1 MINVFMNSF
10 GTAFQALLQVLLVS
24 VAGGILIRKKV
35 ITQEHLKSLS
45 TVVVRVLLPCMT
57 FSNIVRNF
65 NPAQFKIWPL
75 VPLVAILTIG
85 LGLLAALALFWPN
98 LKPKKHLFA
107 IASLQNAGY
116 LILPLG
122 KTLYPEQFDKFA
134 MYCFLYILGMSPLLW
149 SLGKYLIS
157 SAEDEKMSF
166 KGLLTPP
173 LIACIG
179 GIVIVLVKIQ
189 FLIPNIILDSSDLI
203 GSATVPIATFV
214 LGAVL
219 GSISFNI
226 KSHVWDAAKTLFVR
240 LIFVPICTIAV
251 LMFTGLNNDYPL
263 LCSLFV
269 LQSSS
274 SPATGLILQVKHYGG
289 NEQEVG
295 SILMLSY
302 VACMFTIPLWL
313 AVWAT
318 LIN

>member
-1 MINVFMNSF
+1 MLDVFITSF
-10 GTAFQALLQVLLVS
+10 GTTFQALLQILLVS
-24 VAGGILIRKKV
+24 IAGGILIRKKV

-85 LGLLAALALFWPN
+85 LGLLAAITLFWPN
-98 LKPKKHLFA
+98 LKMNKHHFA
-107 IASLQNAGY
+107 TASLQNAGY

-122 KTLYPEQFDKFA
+122 KILYPKQFDEFA

-149 SLGKYLIS
+149 SLGKYLVS
-157 SAEDEKMSF
+157 SGEDEKISF
-166 KGLLTPP
+166 RGLLTPP
-173 LIACIG
+173 LVACIG
-179 GIVIVLVKIQ
+179 AIVIVLVRIQ
-189 FLIPNIILDSSDLI
+189 FLIPKIVLDSSDLI

-226 KSHVWDAAKTLFVR
+226 KSHVLDAAKVLFVR

-251 LMFTGLNNDYPL
+251 LMLTGLHHTSPL

-302 VACMFTIPLWL
+302 IACIFTIPLWL
-313 AVWAT
+313 AVWT
-318 LIN
+318 MLIG